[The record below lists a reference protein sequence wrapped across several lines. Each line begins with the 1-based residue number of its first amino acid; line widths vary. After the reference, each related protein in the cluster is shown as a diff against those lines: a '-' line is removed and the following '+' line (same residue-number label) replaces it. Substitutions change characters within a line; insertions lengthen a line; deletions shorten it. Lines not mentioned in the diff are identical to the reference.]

1 VSQKPKI
8 DEDEQYIREPLFYLG
23 NPNLKKVGVE
33 VEWTP
38 ELMREYAR
46 CKNDVLYFVE
56 KYIKIINVDEGLVP
70 FKMYRY
76 QKKMLRSM
84 AIKRR
89 TIITTARQVG
99 KSTVTS
105 AFIVWYIIFNK
116 DKTVAMLA
124 NKGDT
129 AREILGR
136 VQLAYEHLPLWLQQ
150 GVKEWNK
157 GSMLLENNSRVLAG
171 STSTSAI
178 RGYSINLLFI
188 DEAAHIENWEDFFTS
203 VFPTISSGK
212 TTKIILVSTPF
223 GLNHFHKLWEDAINK
238 RNNYS
243 WILVT
248 WDKVPGRDEKW
259 KQMMIADSGG
269 DLEKFEQEQNCAFLG
284 SSGTLINGSALK
296 NLVERPYLVTHENF
310 TQYFIPEENHKY
322 ACIAD
327 VSRGK
332 GLDYSAASII
342 DVTQMPYQQVAVY
355 RSNLTTPADYA
366 EVLWRISKMYNN
378 AMLLVEINDI
388 GEQVSH
394 TVYDEYEYENILF
407 TESAGRA
414 GKRISG
420 GFGGMVDK
428 GIRTTKTVKSI
439 GCSLLKLLIEQQQLI
454 INDKNTIDELKT
466 FSKKG
471 QSYEAEA
478 GKHDDLVMGLVLFGW
493 LSDQQYFKE
502 MTDINTLMKLRDK
515 SEEDIMDDMLPFGFV
530 DRGESIEEIMAPAAP
545 EWVFD

>member
-1 VSQKPKI
+1 MQKF
-8 DEDEQYIREPLFYLG
+8 IRNDDYEVLTPDGWKSFDGVVITYDSETIEVTVENKTLVCTTEHRVEINGNLFYAKDLVHRSSG
-23 NPNLKKVGVE
+23 IQEVYDLVNVGE
-33 VEWTP
+33 KHLYYT
-38 ELMREYAR
+38 
-46 CKNDVLYFVE
+46 NDLVSHNCIFL
-56 KYIKIINVDEGLVP
+56 DEC
-70 FKMYRY
+70 
-76 QKKMLRSM
+76 
-84 AIKRR
+84 
-89 TIITTARQVG
+89 
-99 KSTVTS
+99 
-105 AFIVWYIIFNK
+105 
-116 DKTVAMLA
+116 
-124 NKGDT
+124 
-129 AREILGR
+129 
-136 VQLAYEHLPLWLQQ
+136 
-150 GVKEWNK
+150 
-157 GSMLLENNSRVLAG
+157 
-171 STSTSAI
+171 
-178 RGYSINLLFI
+178 
-188 DEAAHIENWEDFFTS
+188 AHIENFSEFFTS

-212 TTKIILVSTPF
+212 TTKIIIVSTPN
-223 GLNHFHKLWEDAINK
+223 GLNHFHKLWEDALKK
-238 RNNYS
+238 RNNYNP
-243 WILVT
+243 IMVT

-259 KQMMIADSGG
+259 KRMMIADQGG
-269 DLEKFEQEQNCAFLG
+269 DPEIFEQEQNCSFQG
-284 SSGTLINGSALK
+284 SSGTLISGATLK
-296 NLVERPYLVTHENF
+296 NLVHQEPIAIKENLS
-310 TQYFIPEENHKY
+310 QYFAPEEGHKY
-322 ACIAD
+322 ALIAD

-332 GLDYSAASII
+332 GLDYSAASMI

-366 EVLWRISKMYNN
+366 EVLWRFAKLYNN
-378 AMLLVEINDI
+378 AMLLIEINDI
-388 GEQVSH
+388 GEQVGH

-428 GIRTTKTVKSI
+428 GIRTTKSVKSV

-454 INDKNTIDELKT
+454 INDLETIRELNT

-471 QSYEAEA
+471 QSYEAES